1 MDDRSS
7 VGVPKK
13 ATHIKTFEDCFEE
26 LKAYKAKHGKMNV
39 TLEMKEEVAGLY
51 NFCQQM
57 RRARAEPE
65 KGKFN
70 LTTDRIALLD
80 SIGFSWV
87 RERSVK
93 KCAKVGCNAK
103 ICGEISSSRIPPYP
117 KEPRQGTN
125 NSLENASIQKLV
137 RYHGRLLLR
146 REVMERAGLTE
157 TGVPGKDHG
166 RICSCHPIETV
177 IKHASFMW
185 KGSTYSQVY
194 SLTVFSKSDSTIIN
208 PAVTESNTTVEDNPT
223 DAEERA
229 SSSTD
234 NEPSEDVSSPLPNKK
249 RTFMVR
255 TAGQTQKV
263 IPSAIV
269 GEPPVMVSSRSQRQ
283 WPIYPKKKEIEEAK
297 AIRLARR
304 RQRWKE
310 RQEKKR
316 NNQSSI
322 MFENQLQT
330 EWQSQSHD
338 NYDGTNNNG
347 EWLS

>member
-1 MDDRSS
+1 M
-7 VGVPKK
+7 
-13 ATHIKTFEDCFEE
+13 
-26 LKAYKAKHGKMNV
+26 HGKMNV
-39 TLEMKEEVAGLY
+39 TLEMKEENAGLY
-51 NFCQQM
+51 NFCQRM

-87 RERSVK
+87 RERSGK

-103 ICGEISSSRIPPYP
+103 ICGEISACQIPPYP

-137 RYHGRLLLR
+137 RYHGRLLLH

-177 IKHASFMW
+177 IKHASFMC

-223 DAEERA
+223 DAEEHA

-234 NEPSEDVSSPLPNKK
+234 NEPSEDVSSPLELDTSSSVNQEPGENNSGDEPKPNKKK

-255 TAGQTQKV
+255 TVGQTQKV
-263 IPSAIV
+263 IPSAIP
-269 GEPPVMVSSRSQRQ
+269 GEPPVMVSSRS
-283 WPIYPKKKEIEEAK
+283 PKTIANLPKKKESEEAK

-338 NYDGTNNNG
+338 NYDGTTNNG

>member
-1 MDDRSS
+1 
-7 VGVPKK
+7 VVPKE

-39 TLEMKEEVAGLY
+39 TLEMKEENGDLY
-51 NFCQQM
+51 CFCLVVK
-57 RRARAEPE
+57 RARAEPE
-65 KGKFN
+65 KEKFN

-87 RERSVK
+87 RERWG

-137 RYHGRLLLR
+137 RYHGRLLLH

-223 DAEERA
+223 DAEEHA

-255 TAGQTQKV
+255 TVGQTHK
-263 IPSAIV
+263 
-269 GEPPVMVSSRSQRQ
+269 SSHQ
-283 WPIYPKKKEIEEAK
+283 PLLGNHP
-297 AIRLARR
+297 
-304 RQRWKE
+304 
-310 RQEKKR
+310 
-316 NNQSSI
+316 
-322 MFENQLQT
+322 
-330 EWQSQSHD
+330 
-338 NYDGTNNNG
+338 
-347 EWLS
+347 

>member
-1 MDDRSS
+1 
-7 VGVPKK
+7 
-13 ATHIKTFEDCFEE
+13 
-26 LKAYKAKHGKMNV
+26 
-39 TLEMKEEVAGLY
+39 
-51 NFCQQM
+51 
-57 RRARAEPE
+57 
-65 KGKFN
+65 
-70 LTTDRIALLD
+70 
-80 SIGFSWV
+80 
-87 RERSVK
+87 
-93 KCAKVGCNAK
+93 
-103 ICGEISSSRIPPYP
+103 
-117 KEPRQGTN
+117 
-125 NSLENASIQKLV
+125 
-137 RYHGRLLLR
+137 
-146 REVMERAGLTE
+146 MERAGLTE

-249 RTFMVR
+249 KRTFMVR

-330 EWQSQSHD
+330 ERQSQSHD
-338 NYDGTNNNG
+338 NYDGTTNNC

>member
-1 MDDRSS
+1 
-7 VGVPKK
+7 
-13 ATHIKTFEDCFEE
+13 
-26 LKAYKAKHGKMNV
+26 
-39 TLEMKEEVAGLY
+39 
-51 NFCQQM
+51 
-57 RRARAEPE
+57 
-65 KGKFN
+65 
-70 LTTDRIALLD
+70 
-80 SIGFSWV
+80 
-87 RERSVK
+87 
-93 KCAKVGCNAK
+93 
-103 ICGEISSSRIPPYP
+103 
-117 KEPRQGTN
+117 
-125 NSLENASIQKLV
+125 
-137 RYHGRLLLR
+137 
-146 REVMERAGLTE
+146 MERAGLTE

-177 IKHASFMW
+177 IKHASFMC

-223 DAEERA
+223 DAEEHA

-234 NEPSEDVSSPLPNKK
+234 NEPSEDVSSPLELDTSSSVNQEPGENNSGDKPKPNKKK

-255 TAGQTQKV
+255 TVGQTQKV
-263 IPSAIV
+263 IPSAIP
-269 GEPPVMVSSRSQRQ
+269 GEPPVMVSSRS
-283 WPIYPKKKEIEEAK
+283 PKTIANLPKKKESEEAK

-338 NYDGTNNNG
+338 NYDGTTNNG

>member
-1 MDDRSS
+1 M
-7 VGVPKK
+7 
-13 ATHIKTFEDCFEE
+13 EE
-26 LKAYKAKHGKMNV
+26 
-39 TLEMKEEVAGLY
+39 EGLY
-51 NFCQQM
+51 NFCQRM

-65 KGKFN
+65 KGKFK
-70 LTTDRIALLD
+70 LSTERIALLY

-87 RERSVK
+87 RERWGK
-93 KCAKVGCNAK
+93 KCVKVGCNAK
-103 ICGEISSSRIPPYP
+103 ICGEIFSSRIPPYP

-137 RYHGRLLLR
+137 RYHGRLLLH

-194 SLTVFSKSDSTIIN
+194 SLTFFSKSDSTIIN

-223 DAEERA
+223 DAEEHA

-255 TAGQTQKV
+255 TVGQTHK
-263 IPSAIV
+263 
-269 GEPPVMVSSRSQRQ
+269 SSHQ
-283 WPIYPKKKEIEEAK
+283 PLLGNHP
-297 AIRLARR
+297 
-304 RQRWKE
+304 
-310 RQEKKR
+310 
-316 NNQSSI
+316 
-322 MFENQLQT
+322 
-330 EWQSQSHD
+330 
-338 NYDGTNNNG
+338 
-347 EWLS
+347 